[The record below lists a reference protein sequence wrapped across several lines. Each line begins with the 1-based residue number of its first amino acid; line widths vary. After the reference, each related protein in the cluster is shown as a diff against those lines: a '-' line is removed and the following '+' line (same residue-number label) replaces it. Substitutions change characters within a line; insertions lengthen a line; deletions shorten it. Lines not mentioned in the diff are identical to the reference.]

1 VRREREQT
9 NVLADAAEAL
19 VAAVYESRGLEGARA
34 LVVEVVRE
42 RYEHAETLSAADPK
56 SALQERV
63 QARGMPSPTYRV
75 VELRGTPHDQV
86 FEIEVIVGEQAL
98 ARGEG
103 RNKRQ
108 AERAAAA
115 LALKA
120 IVDEPVAEPEAQ

>member
-1 VRREREQT
+1 
-9 NVLADAAEAL
+9 
-19 VAAVYESRGLEGARA
+19 
-34 LVVEVVRE
+34 
-42 RYEHAETLSAADPK
+42 
-56 SALQERV
+56 
-63 QARGMPSPTYRV
+63 MPSPTYRV

-86 FEIEVIVGEQAL
+86 FEIEVMVGEQAL